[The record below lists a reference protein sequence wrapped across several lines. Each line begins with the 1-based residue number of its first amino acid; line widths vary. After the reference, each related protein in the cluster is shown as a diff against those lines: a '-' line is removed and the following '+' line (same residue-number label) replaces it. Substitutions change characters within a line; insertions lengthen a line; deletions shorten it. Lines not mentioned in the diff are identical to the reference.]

1 MVRQRLGGWATTVI
15 VLSLLSVVMMIPICL
30 FAKERVIEKE
40 RALDEGAEDS
50 YTLRDM
56 AECLRKNKYLLIFLL
71 RLRSSAACLMLV
83 QIGAYML
90 PGTALAVKK
99 LPHMFR

>member
-1 MVRQRLGGWATTVI
+1 MFVIFAGIVTGIVLPLVRQRLGGWATTVI

-50 YTLRDM
+50 YSCAIWQNVCERT
-56 AECLRKNKYLLIFLL
+56 NNLLIFFVG
-71 RLRSSAACLMLV
+71 SAHSEPA
-83 QIGAYML
+83 
-90 PGTALAVKK
+90 
-99 LPHMFR
+99 